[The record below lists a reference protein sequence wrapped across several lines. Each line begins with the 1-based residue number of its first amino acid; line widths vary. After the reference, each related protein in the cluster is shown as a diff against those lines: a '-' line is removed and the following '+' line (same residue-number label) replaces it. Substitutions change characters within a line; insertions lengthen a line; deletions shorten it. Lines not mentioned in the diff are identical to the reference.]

1 MGTEEE
7 ALLGENRSKNTTLSH
22 SALGG
27 AVRPVSY
34 SLPRSVLRDICATVV
49 RILAYM
55 GGLGLLAIL
64 AVSFFRTETVVAAVE
79 SAPHTDWINIDR
91 PHPAFELQMPEWAAT
106 NVNYYILRR
115 PRDGGRKDVLTFGD
129 PTANGP
135 YVAFEIYR
143 PGSADERFIDAPS
156 EIAARIVA
164 FTVTDDVKAAGQ
176 LDTKFGTMS
185 LVDFAIA
192 SGSPLGRQA
201 ENLAK
206 RPSYRTL
213 AAAALS
219 RLRPAV
225 RCAIDAGLRL
235 VLQPG
240 RRSGRPRGAL
250 VARSTTSP
258 CCPPAAMSPLP
269 CCSPTPK

>member
-7 ALLGENRSKNTTLSH
+7 ALLGENRQEHNAVTQRS
-22 SALGG
+22 GG

-34 SLPRSVLRDICATVV
+34 SLQRDISATVV

-55 GGLGLLAIL
+55 GGHWLLAIL

-91 PHPAFELQMPEWAAT
+91 PHPAFEVQMPEWGST

-129 PTANGP
+129 PAANGP

-143 PGSADERFIDAPS
+143 PGSAGERFMDAPS

-176 LDTKFGTMS
+176 LGHQIRHHVAGRLRHRFRQPFG
-185 LVDFAIA
+185 APGRKPRQ
-192 SGSPLGRQA
+192 GS
-201 ENLAK
+201 
-206 RPSYRTL
+206 SYRTL
-213 AAAALS
+213 AAAPLS

-225 RCAIDAGLRL
+225 RCAIDAGFRL
-235 VLQPG
+235 V
-240 RRSGRPRGAL
+240 
-250 VARSTTSP
+250 
-258 CCPPAAMSPLP
+258 
-269 CCSPTPK
+269 